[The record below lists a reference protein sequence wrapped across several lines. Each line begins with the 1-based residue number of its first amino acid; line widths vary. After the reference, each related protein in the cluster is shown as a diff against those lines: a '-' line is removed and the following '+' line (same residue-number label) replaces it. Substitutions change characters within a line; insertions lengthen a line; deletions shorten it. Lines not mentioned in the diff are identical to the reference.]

1 MSFREFCHLNSLN
14 ESSKLDIQKSD
25 VSYIYVDPNTVA
37 EWKALDFQRK
47 RWVPLPKEVGMEEGR
62 P

>member
-1 MSFREFCHLNSLN
+1 MSFREFYHLNSLN
-14 ESSKLDIQKSD
+14 KSSKLDIQRSD
-25 VSYIYVDPNTVA
+25 VSYIYVDPNNVA

-47 RWVPLPKEVGMEEGR
+47 HRVPLPKEVGMEEGR